1 MRILALD
8 ASTKSTGVALFEDI
22 NLLDYTCFTASS
34 ADVITRITKMIK
46 ELILYIEKNPI
57 DKVILEE
64 VRPENETNLNTYRAL
79 MWLQAAIAFMLH
91 EQFPRV
97 KLEYVYPS
105 EWRSAC
111 GIKTGRGV
119 HRQEQK
125 EYDMKFVKETYNL
138 DVNDDI
144 ADAIGIGHSQVNN
157 LKDYYDWS

>member
-8 ASTKSTGVALFEDI
+8 ASTKSTGVALFEDK

-34 ADVITRITKMIK
+34 TDVIKRITKMIK
-46 ELILYIEKNPI
+46 ELILYIEKNPV

-64 VRPENETNLNTYRAL
+64 VRPEGGTNLNTYRAL

-91 EQFPRV
+91 EHFPRV

-119 HRQEQK
+119 YRAEQK
-125 EYDMKFVKETYNL
+125 EYDMQFVKDNYNL

-144 ADAIGIGHSQVNN
+144 ADAIGLGHSQVNA
-157 LKDYYDWS
+157 LTDYYDWS